1 MTDQTENAKSVSVAD
16 VLREL
21 ARDPK
26 GLLVRRWNWK
36 SALLSSLFR
45 AAIFF
50 GANLAAGW
58 RAAVAAMS
66 LEFLYR
72 GISAGLFGALTQAFR
87 QAQPVWL
94 AASTAMVLLP
104 LASHSLEF
112 TVHFMRGT
120 PKLLASIV
128 SSVIFT
134 ALSTLFNLYAMRRN
148 ILIVGSEAGSLASDF
163 RALPSVLGD
172 FLMIAPLSLLRILRK
187 PWQASSPSIMAE

>member
-1 MTDQTENAKSVSVAD
+1 LNNQTESISSVSVAD

-21 ARDPK
+21 AGDPV

-50 GANLAAGW
+50 AANWTAGW

-66 LEFLYR
+66 VEFLYR
-72 GISAGLFGALTQAFR
+72 GISAGIFGALTQAFR
-87 QAQPVWL
+87 EAQPVWL
-94 AASTAMVLLP
+94 AACTAMVLLP
-104 LASHSLEF
+104 LCSHSIEF
-112 TVHFMRGT
+112 AIHFFRGT
-120 PKLLASIV
+120 PKLITSIV

-148 ILIVGSEAGSLASDF
+148 VLIVGSEAGSLASDF
-163 RALPSVLGD
+163 RAIPRVLGG
-172 FLMIAPLSLLRILRK
+172 FLAVVPLALWRMLRRT
-187 PWQASSPSIMAE
+187 PQPADVTESA

>member
-1 MTDQTENAKSVSVAD
+1 MTYKTESIKSVSVAD

-21 ARDPK
+21 VRDPG

-66 LEFLYR
+66 VEFLYR

-163 RALPSVLGD
+163 RALPSILGG
-172 FLMIAPLSLLRILRK
+172 FLMIVPLSLLRILRK
-187 PWQASSPSIMAE
+187 PWQASAPSIMAE

>member
-1 MTDQTENAKSVSVAD
+1 LNNKTESYKSVSVAD

-21 ARDPK
+21 ASDPV

-50 GANLAAGW
+50 AANLAAGW

-66 LEFLYR
+66 VEFLYR
-72 GISAGLFGALTQAFR
+72 GVSAGLFGALTQAFR
-87 QAQPVWL
+87 EAQPVWL
-94 AASTAMVLLP
+94 AASTAMALLP

-112 TVHFMRGT
+112 TIHFLRGT
-120 PKLLASIV
+120 PKLIPSIV

-148 ILIVGSEAGSLASDF
+148 ILIVGSQAGSFASDF
-163 RALPSVLGD
+163 RALPRILGG
-172 FLMIAPLSLLRILRK
+172 FLAIAPLSLWRILRR
-187 PWQASSPSIMAE
+187 PLGWA